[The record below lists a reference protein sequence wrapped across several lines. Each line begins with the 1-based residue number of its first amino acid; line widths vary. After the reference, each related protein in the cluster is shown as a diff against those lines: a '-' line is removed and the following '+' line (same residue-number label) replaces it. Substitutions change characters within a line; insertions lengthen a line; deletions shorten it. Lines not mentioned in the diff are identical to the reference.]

1 MDAEEETKRKDIRA
15 DFEKA
20 VKEFKAKVSG
30 EMNEEELKKKNLE
43 LKAELQKIMDDNKKR
58 SEEIEQKIK
67 EKQKSTETVQERLKA
82 MMQSKLEELM
92 SDSASEKKKQIDLM
106 QKEQEMK
113 AQIQMNESNFD
124 QLNDSLKKSGKVFSQ
139 LKKELKKV

>member
-113 AQIQMNESNFD
+113 AQIQMYESNFD